1 VKIRSKV
8 FVIPNENV
16 DTDQIIPARFLKV
29 TDKTGLGSHAFA
41 DWNPRPDPAGAAIL
55 VAGHNFG
62 CGSSREHAPWALL
75 GAGFRAVVSTQ
86 IADIF
91 TNNALKNGLLP
102 ITVDQTMQAHLAADR
117 GEVTIDL
124 ALQRIASSDGRSATF
139 AIDPFAKH
147 CLLNGVDQLGFLL
160 AESDAIGRYESAH
173 AARIMTTSTV

>member
-1 VKIRSKV
+1 VKIVSKV

-29 TDKTGLGSHAFA
+29 TDKSGLGSNAFA

-91 TNNALKNGLLP
+91 RNNALRNGLLP
-102 ITVDQTMQAHLAADR
+102 ITVDPAMHAHLAADR
-117 GEVTIDL
+117 GEVMIDL
-124 ALQRIASSDGRSATF
+124 VLQRIASSDGRDATF

-147 CLLNGVDQLGFLL
+147 CLLQGVDQLGFVL
-160 AESDAIGRYESAH
+160 AESRAIDRFESTH
-173 AARIMTTSTV
+173 PARIVTTSSA